1 MYGANDE
8 TINKNLNHISYKE
21 CEILIKEI
29 KEYICYES
37 CLNNLIKIFS
47 NGVIQNLYG
56 RKILTEE
63 RNVVNSFI
71 QSTGVDLAIEGFI
84 NIIKNN
90 DNKHFIPLFF
100 IHDAL
105 IVDVDDGYKIK
116 NEKVYIDKFQSYF
129 PITISEFYKR

>member
-1 MYGANDE
+1 
-8 TINKNLNHISYKE
+8 
-21 CEILIKEI
+21 
-29 KEYICYES
+29 
-37 CLNNLIKIFS
+37 LIKIFS